1 MDVERARIDSG
12 GTPVRKHA
20 TDLTKYLKANEDSLP
35 DYEERYHNGDPIS
48 TGPVESAVN
57 EIIAKRMCKSQQM
70 SWNRWKVQRFL
81 TVRCAVLNET
91 LEDSFRQW
99 FPGFR
104 SAAAAESR
112 AAT

>member
-1 MDVERARIDSG
+1 M
-12 GTPVRKHA
+12 
-20 TDLTKYLKANEDSLP
+20 
-35 DYEERYHNGDPIS
+35 
-48 TGPVESAVN
+48 ESAVN

-104 SAAAAESR
+104 PAEVESR
-112 AAT
+112 AAA